1 MSDYLIAAGLLAL
14 AALIWWALAR
24 YAKKHKD
31 DPQDSGLF
39 P

>member
-14 AALIWWALAR
+14 AALIGWLGWR